1 VGSTSELRGKVE
13 AFTEE
18 LAMTRKRKKD
28 DQSYEE
34 ASRSEAS
41 KWKLKVGDSTS
52 LTRLQK

>member
-1 VGSTSELRGKVE
+1 VGSTSELRGEVE

-52 LTRLQK
+52 LTRLQN